1 MLKRFE
7 KDCLRQIDQL
17 SGMILEQLS
26 DTKRTTLNSLIIN
39 RVHCRDVIQ
48 NMTDHGVEHSTN
60 FLQKVQMKLMLYV
73 HNNYHKKSIVK

>member
-1 MLKRFE
+1 MVKTPVLSTEKPEILLKRFE

-39 RVHCRDVIQ
+39 RVHCRDVI
-48 NMTDHGVEHSTN
+48 
-60 FLQKVQMKLMLYV
+60 
-73 HNNYHKKSIVK
+73 